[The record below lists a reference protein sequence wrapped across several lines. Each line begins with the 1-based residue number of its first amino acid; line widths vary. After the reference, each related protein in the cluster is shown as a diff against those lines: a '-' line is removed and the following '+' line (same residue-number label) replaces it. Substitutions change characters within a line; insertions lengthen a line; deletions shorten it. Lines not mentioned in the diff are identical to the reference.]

1 MSDPAVLLLDE
12 PSPGLAPMV
21 VREIARVT
29 RALPG
34 EGVTVLLV
42 EQNLKLAELIADQ
55 VFVMVKGRV
64 VYAGTPERLRA
75 EEDDVRRRYLT
86 L

>member
-1 MSDPAVLLLDE
+1 
-12 PSPGLAPMV
+12 
-21 VREIARVT
+21 
-29 RALPG
+29 
-34 EGVTVLLV
+34 VTVLLV

-64 VYAGTPERLRA
+64 VYTATPERLRA